1 MLCQLKQ
8 AASKDMLMGNS
19 RQFIKMPTK
28 EDLEL
33 LEQAPMTQLM
43 ISGLDMLCL
52 LGVIQLALRHPGNNG
67 PSSQVAQVFA
77 EELEKRIV
85 AASPG
90 FKELCAAGWN
100 SKYDVPV

>member
-1 MLCQLKQ
+1 
-8 AASKDMLMGNS
+8 
-19 RQFIKMPTK
+19 MPTK
-28 EDLEL
+28 EDWEL
-33 LEQAPMTQLM
+33 LQQVPMTQLM
-43 ISGLDMLCL
+43 MSGPDMLCL
-52 LGVIQLALRHPGNNG
+52 LRIVQLALRYSGING
-67 PSSQVAQVFA
+67 PSSQVAQVIA